1 MPGARAFTFVGVASA
16 AAALR
21 SAGAA
26 TRIAGAKPTVAERQ
40 WRAMT
45 ELYLPR
51 ARGSPRGLF
60 SDGCRSVEASR
71 VLRLRSLQ
79 ARSFR

>member
-45 ELYLPR
+45 ELYL
-51 ARGSPRGLF
+51 SP
-60 SDGCRSVEASR
+60 ASSRLATWPVFRR
-71 VLRLRSLQ
+71 V
-79 ARSFR
+79 

>member
-45 ELYLPR
+45 ELYLAGELAVRHVACFPM
-51 ARGSPRGLF
+51 GVDL
-60 SDGCRSVEASR
+60 
-71 VLRLRSLQ
+71 
-79 ARSFR
+79 